1 MKKPSIVYHEHNPFI
16 GCYKQVVSKK
26 ECQQLIN
33 LAEQKLQPSAIV
45 GQSKTKISPARKSD
59 QAQFRHDSNAIVKQ
73 VTDLIASIAGQP
85 LNHAEDLRVIRYRV
99 SGKFDAHFDS
109 FDSSTRLGKEHITKG
124 GQRILTAL
132 LYLNT
137 VHAGGETFFPAL
149 SLDVL
154 PSQGDLLIFENC
166 RKGTIAPHPLSK
178 HGSRPLKD
186 GEKWISTLWFRDRR
200 QY

>member
-1 MKKPSIVYHEHNPFI
+1 MKKPSIVYHDHNPFI

-26 ECQQLIN
+26 ECQKLID

-45 GQSKTKISPARKSD
+45 GQSKTEISPARKSD
-59 QAQFRHDSNAIVKQ
+59 QAQFRYDCNAIVQK
-73 VTDLIASIAGQP
+73 VADRIASIAGQP
-85 LNHAEDLRVIRYRV
+85 LNHAEDLRVIRYQAG
-99 SGKFDAHFDS
+99 GKFDEHFDA
-109 FDSSTRLGKEHITKG
+109 FDSSARLGKKHITKG

-149 SLDVL
+149 SLNVP
-154 PSQGDLLIFENC
+154 PSQGDLLVFENC
-166 RKGTIAPHPLSK
+166 RKGTTVPHPLSR
-178 HGSRPLKD
+178 HGSHPLKS
-186 GEKWISTLWFRDRR
+186 GEKWISTLWFREKR